1 MTACLGTLL
10 ARSLS
15 CFVDL
20 AAGGDVRFAAMID
33 QTISHYRVVEKLGG
47 GGMGVVYKAEDVK
60 LHRFVALKFL
70 PDAVAKDPQA
80 LARFQREAQ
89 AASALNHPN
98 ICTIHEIDED
108 HGQAFIAM
116 EYLDGVTLKHKIS
129 GRPMEME
136 EILSLAIEIAD
147 ALDAA
152 HAQGIVHRDI
162 KPANLFV
169 TRRGHAKILDF
180 GLAKVS
186 AGAVSSSGIA
196 SANTQT
202 HTVDEQHLTSPG
214 TTVGTVSYMSPEQV
228 RAKELDGR
236 TDLFSFGAVL
246 YEMATG
252 ALPFRGESSAMI
264 CEAIVNRAP
273 VPVVRLNPDVPAK
286 LEEIISKALEKD
298 RDLRYQSASE
308 MRADLKRVRRD
319 TSSERMQV
327 EVGSGAV
334 AAAAE
339 SGKLS
344 SAPSAVAAV
353 EAPAVKAGRGKIV
366 IAAAALVVVIA
377 ALAGYKLLT
386 RPHAL
391 NLENMQITKLTDSGK
406 AALVAISPDGR
417 YVVYVL
423 RDGEQ
428 QGLWM
433 RHVATKSDVQVLAPD
448 IVDFK
453 GVTFSPDGNF
463 IYYVRSDKTTQ
474 NYSYLYQM
482 PVLGG
487 NPRQLI
493 KDIDS
498 PVSFSPD
505 GSQLAFMRG
514 LPDNEAMELRIAAP
528 DGTNERLL
536 ARLPI
541 WPVYI
546 WGASWSPDGKT
557 MAVSGLQS
565 GKEVVW
571 VLDTI
576 QVSDGKVMT
585 LYTDPNFLGRPVWL
599 PDDNSILLPIGVAK
613 ENRTQLWQISY
624 PKGEMRRF
632 THDLSNYGER
642 LDITHDGKTLA
653 ALDEAQVSNIWM
665 APGGKAAQA
674 TQITSGAAPDMF
686 VRIGPGGK
694 LLVRS
699 RESELDLINV
709 DGSQRTAVMPQA
721 RNYGSM
727 SACGDRYIVFDSYS
741 GTKSELW
748 RTDADGSNPTRL
760 VDEGVGS
767 EECSP
772 DGKWILYDINSTAG
786 TKLVRIPVE
795 GGTPTEIAEAPG
807 GGGNGRIS
815 PDGKFIAYDV
825 QEGSPVPQQKYVVMP
840 AEGGSRI
847 HEFMHPSGAS
857 PPHWSPDGKALQ
869 YALTRKGATNV
880 WEQAIAGGGP
890 HQVTDFGSGRIFS
903 FTWSR
908 DGKTLFVARGNET
921 RDVVLISNF
930 R

>member
-1 MTACLGTLL
+1 
-10 ARSLS
+10 
-15 CFVDL
+15 
-20 AAGGDVRFAAMID
+20 MID
-33 QTISHYRVVEKLGG
+33 QTISHYRIAEKLGG
-47 GGMGVVYKAEDVK
+47 GGMGVVYKAEDLK

-70 PDAVAKDPQA
+70 PDEVAKDPQA

-136 EILSLAIEIAD
+136 EVLSLAIEIAD

-152 HAQGIVHRDI
+152 HTQGIVHRDI

-180 GLAKVS
+180 GLAKVA
-186 AGAVSSSGIA
+186 AGGDSSSQIG

-214 TTVGTVSYMSPEQV
+214 TTVGTVAYMSPEQV

-273 VPVVRLNPDVPAK
+273 VPVVRLNPDVPPK
-286 LEEIISKALEKD
+286 LEEIINKALEKD
-298 RDLRYQSASE
+298 RDLRYQSAAE

-327 EVGSGAV
+327 EVGSGPV
-334 AAAAE
+334 AAAGAD

-344 SAPSAVAAV
+344 SGRSAVAPV
-353 EAPAVKAGRGKIV
+353 QAPPPAKRGLGKMLM
-366 IAAAALVVVIA
+366 AATAMVVVIA
-377 ALAGYKLLT
+377 AVVGYKLLNRT
-386 RPHAL
+386 HAL

-423 RDGEQ
+423 REGEQ
-428 QGLWM
+428 QSLWM
-433 RHVATKSDVQVLAPD
+433 RHVATKSDVQVLAAD

-463 IYYVRSDKTTQ
+463 VYYVRSDKTTQ

-498 PVSFSPD
+498 PVGFSPD
-505 GSQLAFMRG
+505 GTQLVFMRG
-514 LPDNEAMELRIAAP
+514 LPDTEAMELRLASP
-528 DGTNERLL
+528 EGTNERLL

-541 WPVYI
+541 WPIYI

-557 MAVSGLQS
+557 IALSGLQS
-565 GKEVVW
+565 GKEIRW
-571 VLDTI
+571 VLDVI
-576 QVSDGKVMT
+576 HVADGSVTT
-585 LYTDPNFLGRPVWL
+585 LYSNTDFLGRPVWL
-599 PDDNSILLPIGVAK
+599 PDGDSLMLPIGVPK
-613 ENRTQLWQISY
+613 ENRTQVWQLSY
-624 PKGEMRRF
+624 PKGELRRF
-632 THDLSNYGER
+632 TNDLSNYGER
-642 LDITHDGKTLA
+642 LDITRDGKILA
-653 ALDEAQVSNIWM
+653 ALDYTQISNIWTV
-665 APGGKAAQA
+665 PGGKGALA
-674 TQITSGAAPDMF
+674 TQVTTGAVPDMF
-686 VRIGPGGK
+686 VRLGPAGK

-699 RESELDLINV
+699 RESELDLINP
-709 DGSQRTAVMPQA
+709 DGSQRTVVMPQA

-727 SACGDRYIVFDSYS
+727 ASCGDRYIIFDSYS

-760 VDEGVGS
+760 VDENINS
-767 EECSP
+767 EDCSS
-772 DGKWILYDINSTAG
+772 DGKWIVYDTNTSAG
-786 TKLVRIPVE
+786 TKLFRMPVE
-795 GGTPTEIAEAPG
+795 GGGSTEIADAPG
-807 GGGNGRIS
+807 GGGAPRIS
-815 PDGKFIAYDV
+815 PDGNFIAYDV
-825 QEGSPVPQQKYVVMP
+825 QEGSPVPQLKFVVIP
-840 AEGGSRI
+840 AAGGARV
-847 HEFMHPSGAS
+847 HEFLKPSGGS
-857 PPHWSPDGKALQ
+857 PPHWSPDGKGLQ
-869 YALTRKGATNV
+869 YALTRKGAANI
-880 WEQAIAGGGP
+880 WEQPLAGGAP
-890 HQVTDFGSGRIFS
+890 HQVTDFPSGRIFS
-903 FTWSR
+903 FAWSS
-908 DGKTLFVARGNET
+908 DGKTLFVAKGNET